1 MSTLLPENFETVA
14 PSEADALLARES
26 SRRLATHK
34 LGRKLG
40 RKLVERSNLLNHR
53 GERYLVLLRTQ
64 GLARTLLGSASRF
77 LSLGG
82 RCRNSERHHFVVPV
96 HWPVA
101 SHSSEGRSG
110 RAPAF
115 LPSIVDIRY
124 DK

>member
-1 MSTLLPENFETVA
+1 MSTLLPGNFETVA
-14 PSEADALLARES
+14 PSEADALLACES
-26 SRRLATHK
+26 SRRLAT
-34 LGRKLG
+34 RKLG
-40 RKLVERSNLLNHR
+40 QKLVEQSNLLNHR
-53 GERYLVLLRTQ
+53 GERYLALLRTQ

>member
-1 MSTLLPENFETVA
+1 MSTLLPGNFETVA

-82 RCRNSERHHFVVPV
+82 
-96 HWPVA
+96 
-101 SHSSEGRSG
+101 
-110 RAPAF
+110 
-115 LPSIVDIRY
+115 
-124 DK
+124 

>member
-1 MSTLLPENFETVA
+1 MSTLLPGNFETVA

-26 SRRLATHK
+26 SRRLAT
-34 LGRKLG
+34 RKLG
-40 RKLVERSNLLNHR
+40 QKLVEQSNLLNHR
-53 GERYLVLLRTQ
+53 GERYLALLRTQ